1 MSQGRKKKRKR
12 RIYTILIFLFF
23 HRISF
28 SAASVSLFPPALG
41 GSACLAQKEKE
52 KNCINSFPFLLSR
65 YWSLLFSYLVSTEV
79 RKKRRSF

>member
-23 HRISF
+23 YRISF

-41 GSACLAQKEKE
+41 GSACLAQKENE
-52 KNCINSFPFLLSR
+52 KNNLYNSNFPFLLSR
-65 YWSLLFSYLVSTEV
+65 YWSLLFS
-79 RKKRRSF
+79 